1 MAKWIDAN
9 VEKVTL
15 AYLNREV
22 RAVA

>member
-1 MAKWIDAN
+1 MAEWIDAN

-22 RAVA
+22 RAAA